1 MALVELRGANEG
13 GEETG
18 VLFANAD
25 QIVAISSG
33 PNAAEVQMAEGRTR
47 WVKDTPDAVVLLA
60 TASG

>member
-18 VLFANAD
+18 VLFANTD

-33 PNAAEVQMAEGRTR
+33 ANATQVQMADGNIR
-47 WVKDTPDAVVLLA
+47 WVKDTPDAVVLL
-60 TASG
+60 TTTSG

>member
-1 MALVELRGANEG
+1 LWCSIPNEHRAEIDMALVELRGANEG

-33 PNAAEVQMAEGRTR
+33 PNATEVQMAEGRTR
-47 WVKDTPDAVVLLA
+47 WV
-60 TASG
+60 

>member
-33 PNAAEVQMAEGRTR
+33 PNATEVQMAEVRTR
-47 WVKDTPDAVVLLA
+47 WV
-60 TASG
+60 

>member
-1 MALVELRGANEG
+1 MALVKLRGANEG

-33 PNAAEVQMAEGRTR
+33 PNATEVQMAEGRTR
-47 WVKDTPDAVVLLA
+47 WV
-60 TASG
+60 